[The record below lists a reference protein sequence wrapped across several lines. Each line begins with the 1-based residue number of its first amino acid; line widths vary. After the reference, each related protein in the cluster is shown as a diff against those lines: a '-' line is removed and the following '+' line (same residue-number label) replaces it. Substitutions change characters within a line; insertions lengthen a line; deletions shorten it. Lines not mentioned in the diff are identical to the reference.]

1 MKPPKKDRY
10 IIRKYVM
17 ARSAQEAI
25 RLDKITKP
33 ADVWIDDEWKNK
45 HETLASAVGFD
56 DGHSG
61 KDSFDDEE

>member
-17 ARSAQEAI
+17 ARSAAEAI

-33 ADVWIDDEWKNK
+33 ADVWIDDDWKKENK
-45 HETLASAVGFD
+45 DLASCVGYD

-61 KDSFDDEE
+61 KDSFDEE